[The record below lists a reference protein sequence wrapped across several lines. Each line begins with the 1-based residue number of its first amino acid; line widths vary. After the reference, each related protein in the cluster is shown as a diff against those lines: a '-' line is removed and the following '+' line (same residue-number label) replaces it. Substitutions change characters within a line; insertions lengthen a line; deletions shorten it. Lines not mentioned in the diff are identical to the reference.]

1 MRDAS
6 YSRYRHLFFSLSVHP
21 SLQTSHFTI
30 VRQPPWKGWSPIEY
44 RSNLHV
50 LPVHTSVCPAIHLPP
65 SPPGL
70 SKASISL
77 LDAGWSLLEMLDQV
91 LEGEKCTNV
100 HMDIQILPLYY
111 RTFSPFLTKAEKA
124 GQGCQWPS
132 LPSGR
137 LVHTLLALLVSFA
150 SLSIPTS
157 LSFYII
163 PFQLNIQS
171 NPTVMDRKGLK
182 FFFSYW
188 WNSVIANTWNKEKLI
203 HGTKKSFQI

>member
-1 MRDAS
+1 
-6 YSRYRHLFFSLSVHP
+6 
-21 SLQTSHFTI
+21 
-30 VRQPPWKGWSPIEY
+30 
-44 RSNLHV
+44 
-50 LPVHTSVCPAIHLPP
+50 
-65 SPPGL
+65 
-70 SKASISL
+70 
-77 LDAGWSLLEMLDQV
+77 MLDQV

-132 LPSGR
+132 LPSGK

-157 LSFYII
+157 LSFYIF

-171 NPTVMDRKGLK
+171 NATAMNRKGLK
-182 FFFSYW
+182 FFSFFGGLLLLPIYE
-188 WNSVIANTWNKEKLI
+188 I
-203 HGTKKSFQI
+203 KKSSFMGQKNHFKYRQNYVTSGTSIAGCDCSWRFLVFTWFSINGHSHDCFRFMHTEPKNWPESHPESKYRCFWIVEKQMYPAMMQE